1 MKLVLLTINLLIVV
15 TCRKGFGPTEQ
26 EWGYVTV
33 REGAHLFWWLHQTS
47 ANVDSYTERPL
58 VIWLQGGP
66 GASSTGYGNFAE
78 LGPLDAD
85 LNPRNT
91 TWIQYVNVLYV
102 DNPVGSG
109 YSYTDSLDALPI
121 NNTQIAE
128 DFVVLLRGIFNII
141 PDLKNMPMYI
151 FCESYGGK
159 MAVEIALAVNQAV
172 KNGSLEANLK
182 GLGLGDSWISPI
194 DSVLTWAPYLLN
206 LGIVDQNEYEQIQ
219 VSAEATKKALDRGN
233 FSEATSLWSSTEA
246 LVKLVTNNVDFYNVL
261 SQTPSQ
267 QGIRI
272 FVFKNTEIL
281 IQTFTVLG
289 KSPHY
294 LLTAEEDEKIN
305 TLMNGVVKEALHLNH
320 SWGFQSAFVFIYLR
334 EDFMKPVTDIVEI
347 LLNTTNIKI
356 GVYNGQ
362 LDLIVDTP
370 GTIKWV
376 DNLEFKDSIL
386 WKTSERSAMIVD
398 NIVEGYYKKLGNLA
412 VYWVNRAGHM
422 VSIDNPSA
430 MYYILNDVTE
440 GFSNK

>member
-267 QGIRI
+267 QG
-272 FVFKNTEIL
+272 
-281 IQTFTVLG
+281 